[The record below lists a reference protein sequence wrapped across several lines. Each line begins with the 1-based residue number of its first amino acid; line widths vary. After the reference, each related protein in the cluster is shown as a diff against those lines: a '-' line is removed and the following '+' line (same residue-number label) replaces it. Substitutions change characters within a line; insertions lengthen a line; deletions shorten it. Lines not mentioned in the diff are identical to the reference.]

1 MSPAFIKGVE
11 ENIPNAA
18 ITFDK
23 YHIMKIINTAVDDV
37 RNKPLPI
44 VKTENGLV

>member
-11 ENIPNAA
+11 ENLSHAA

-23 YHIMKIINTAVDDV
+23 YHIMKIIHTAVDEV
-37 RNKPLPI
+37 RKAEG
-44 VKTENGLV
+44 K

>member
-11 ENIPNAA
+11 ENLPNAA

-23 YHIMKIINTAVDDV
+23 YHIMKIINTAVDMW
-37 RNKPLPI
+37 RGEIAAKQNAR
-44 VKTENGLV
+44 